1 MTVSFDDF
9 HQVLGQVARD
19 FGSDSK
25 IAEAELVNR
34 WFMAGVFSELGYGS
48 HRDDY
53 RVERKIQGAGR
64 ADVVLRSFA
73 QRARAVIEFKR
84 PLTPLDD
91 HVKQV
96 REYADRLLPDVA
108 ILTNGKD
115 LWLYGRQGPLPLDP
129 LRAEPS
135 RYDLTAL
142 TPTDARILFDQLR
155 KLEVD
160 ISNLEALTGALD
172 DLQARP
178 VRVEGPQS
186 PGGVAFLERF
196 GLDKQSVFGRLV
208 SVPFDALP
216 VLQYTSQFTDGAY
229 AFWDRAYA
237 RELSSDDAP
246 KTWGSVLRDRTGKEE
261 VRRFM
266 FCLESGYAVLARAL
280 LAKAMQDAG
289 FPNMDVIGAFRRSAE
304 NRQSQGRL
312 PPRITFLCSLRS
324 STTLVVR
331 PSRVFPLRT
340 SSIGGRMLGSC
351 PMRVL
356 LRKRCLRWY
365 SRCSASIS
373 HHSKGMFW
381 ASFTRTTST
390 GKPGL
395 LWENSIRRGKS

>member
-73 QRARAVIEFKR
+73 QRARAVTEFKR

-96 REYADRLLPDVA
+96 REYGDRLLPDVA

-208 SVPFDALP
+208 SVLFDALP
-216 VLQYTSQFTDGAY
+216 VLQYTSQFMDGAY
-229 AFWDRAYA
+229 AFW
-237 RELSSDDAP
+237 
-246 KTWGSVLRDRTGKEE
+246 GSRLRQGAVLRRCSENLG
-261 VRRFM
+261 V
-266 FCLESGYAVLARAL
+266 GIAR
-280 LAKAMQDAG
+280 
-289 FPNMDVIGAFRRSAE
+289 PYW
-304 NRQSQGRL
+304 QGRGTPFHVL
-312 PPRITFLCSLRS
+312 PGKRLCCPGQSPAGQGNARCRI
-324 STTLVVR
+324 
-331 PSRVFPLRT
+331 P
-340 SSIGGRMLGSC
+340 
-351 PMRVL
+351 
-356 LRKRCLRWY
+356 
-365 SRCSASIS
+365 
-373 HHSKGMFW
+373 
-381 ASFTRTTST
+381 
-390 GKPGL
+390 
-395 LWENSIRRGKS
+395 